1 LSFAGRVA
9 VVTGAGRGLG
19 RAYAIALAAKGASVI
34 VNDLGGALDGSLL
47 DDAGDPAGAV
57 AEEIRKSG
65 GKVTANRG
73 DVSQPK
79 QAHELIDSAVA
90 KYGRVDIV
98 VSNAG
103 IVRRKPFGM
112 TTLDDFKDHIAVH
125 QIGTFNI
132 CRAAWPVMCRQS
144 YGRIVGVISSALFG
158 VDNVAAYASAKGGI
172 LGLAKTMAIEGAE
185 YGIKTNLI
193 APVAYTRMTASGR
206 FGKSAR
212 TVASNAMSPDRVAVT
227 VAVLAHEDCP
237 SSAEMYLA
245 SGTRVA
251 RVFFGET
258 SGFTHEDLSA
268 ELLLA
273 NWDSV
278 LSTESFTLPMPRPE
292 GATSAWTAGTEGPS
306 LPAHAARRS

>member
-1 LSFAGRVA
+1 MIVEPVPPMSFAGRVA

-19 RAYAIALAAKGASVI
+19 RAYALALADKGASVI
-34 VNDLGGALDGSLL
+34 VNDLGGALDGSPAN
-47 DDAGDPAGAV
+47 DGADPARAV
-57 AEEIRKSG
+57 VQEIQEAG
-65 GKVTANRG
+65 GTATADTS

-79 QAHELIDSAVA
+79 QAHALIDLAVA
-90 KYGRVDIV
+90 AYGRLDIL

-132 CRAAWPVMCRQS
+132 CRAAWPIMCSQS
-144 YGRIVGVISSALFG
+144 YGRIVGVVSSALFG
-158 VDNVAAYASAKGGI
+158 IDNVAAYASAKGGI
-172 LGLAKTMAIEGAE
+172 LGLAKALSIEGAE

-193 APVAYTRMTASGR
+193 APIAYTRMTASGR
-206 FGKSAR
+206 FGESAQA
-212 TVASNAMSPDRVAVT
+212 VDSNATSPDRVAAT

-237 SSAEMYLA
+237 TSAEIYLV

-258 SGFTHEDLSA
+258 SGFTHDDMTA
-268 ELLLA
+268 ELLLS
-273 NWDSV
+273 NWASV
-278 LSTESFTLPMPRPE
+278 LSTESFTLPGPRPE
-292 GATSAWTAGTEGPS
+292 GATSASVAGQR
-306 LPAHAARRS
+306 AY